1 MNLRV
6 AAVGFTCI
14 DVYENPGNCR
24 YATGNGVDVLI
35 NLCKR
40 GVKGS
45 VVSAVG
51 KDEYGDLM
59 LKTLSHYGIDTS
71 HIAVV
76 PDGKTAVIKMSL
88 DGVDRVH
95 GERIRGVMEGYSLRP
110 GDLEFIQE
118 HDIIHTDLS
127 WNVAGQLAPM
137 RKKGAKIFF
146 DFSVKSNHPD
156 VPEILKHISWGQ
168 FSFDSKTPEVE
179 EFLKWAASFG
189 PELVTATF
197 GEAGALAY
205 DNNRF
210 YEQDIVPCS
219 RVINTVGAGDG
230 FASGFLYGIITGLD
244 IPGCLKSGAE
254 TASKI
259 VGQFEPY

>member
-1 MNLRV
+1 MKI

-14 DVYENPGNCR
+14 DVYENLDNRC

-40 GVKGS
+40 GAKGS

-59 LKTLSHYGIDTS
+59 LKTLSCYQIDTS

-95 GERIRGVMEGYSLRP
+95 GERIRGVMEGYALRP

-127 WNVAGQLAPM
+127 WNVTSQLASM
-137 RKKGAKIFF
+137 SEKGANIFF
-146 DFSVKSNHPD
+146 DFSIKNNHPD
-156 VPEILKHISWGQ
+156 VPEILKHITWGQ
-168 FSFDSKTPEVE
+168 FSFQSKTPEVKS
-179 EFLKWAASFG
+179 FLKWAASFG
-189 PELVTATF
+189 PELVIATF
-197 GEAGALAY
+197 GKDGALAY
-205 DNNRF
+205 DNTRF

-219 RVINTVGAGDG
+219 KVVNTVGAGDG
-230 FASGFLYGIITGLD
+230 FASGFLYGVISGLD
-244 IPGCLKSGAE
+244 ISECLKSGAE